1 MIATMSTTNNSLH
14 WTQRVALIRS
24 SLHSAS
30 RSGDFT
36 FFKSLQAAAMLEG
49 TNHVAVLSA
58 EMGDDV
64 DLLLAAMDN
73 LNAGLAYIHQDVFQK
88 VYEALKHSMKE
99 EGDGDATIESKRAR
113 LYVDITMQRN
123 IADLAI
129 DKMTNSAVALINNQ
143 SETFQESAANVW
155 ITGAT
160 IIADC
165 IEISLKEMLALDTK
179 MNDFIRVEE
188 SFNIVKASVVSAVT
202 GLKGVF
208 WLMDTSYPSYPIDAK
223 SSASTRSASFASAGA
238 GMFRRLSTAFAPA
251 SGASATS
258 SRRSSISSQAANL
271 NLQAH
276 RANSFS
282 STGAGP
288 TSTPVYRTPN
298 YVRNSVSTGCPTSM
312 PANFEAFRRNL
323 STIPPTPA
331 ANDDNKDPFDM
342 DEVPPVPD
350 MPALPALTTV
360 PNEPMG
366 EKQGLMGMV

>member
-1 MIATMSTTNNSLH
+1 MPDRMTKLH

-36 FFKSLQAAAMLEG
+36 FFKSLQAAGMIEG

-73 LNAGLAYIHQDVFQK
+73 LNAGLAYVHQDAFQK
-88 VYEALKHSMKE
+88 VYDGLKSSMKE
-99 EGDGDATIESKRAR
+99 EGDGEASPESKRAR
-113 LYVDITMQRN
+113 LYVDITMKRN
-123 IADLAI
+123 IADLAV

-165 IEISLKEMLALDTK
+165 IEITLKEMQSLDTK
-179 MNDFIRVEE
+179 MSDFIRIEE
-188 SFNIVKASVVSAVT
+188 SLNAVKASVVAAVT

-208 WLMDTSYPSYPIDAK
+208 WLMDTSHPS
-223 SSASTRSASFASAGA
+223 STADMKPLAAPRSASIASASA
-238 GMFRRLSTAFAPA
+238 SMFRRLSTAFAPSVNSA
-251 SGASATS
+251 PSPATS
-258 SRRSSISSQAANL
+258 RSSSIASQAAL

-276 RANSFS
+276 RSNSIAS
-282 STGAGP
+282 NS
-288 TSTPVYRTPN
+288 STPVYKTPN
-298 YVRNSVSTGCPTSM
+298 YVRNSISTGCPTSM

-331 ANDDNKDPFDM
+331 QDDDKDPFDM
-342 DEVPPVPD
+342 SDAPPVPTLPD
-350 MPALPALTTV
+350 MVNV
-360 PNEPMG
+360 PIEPMAQQSLV
-366 EKQGLMGMV
+366 ELI

>member
-1 MIATMSTTNNSLH
+1 MPFSGKNLH

-36 FFKSLQAAAMLEG
+36 FFKSLQAASMLEG

-64 DLLLAAMDN
+64 DTLLAAMDN
-73 LNAGLAYIHQDVFQK
+73 LNAGLAYVHQDAFQK
-88 VYEALKHSMKE
+88 VFDGLKFSMKE
-99 EGDGDATIESKRAR
+99 EVTFDSKKAQ

-123 IADLAI
+123 TMAMAI
-129 DKMTNSAVALINNQ
+129 DKMTNSAIALINNQ

-165 IEISLKEMLALDTK
+165 IEITLKEMMLLESKLT
-179 MNDFIRVEE
+179 DFIRIEE
-188 SFNIVKASVVSAVT
+188 SWNAVKSANVAAVT

-208 WLMDTSYPSYPIDAK
+208 WLMDTSHSPNPMDFKNPPAAAR
-223 SSASTRSASFASAGA
+223 SSSIASAGA

-251 SGASATS
+251 PSAGSNTSRSSSVASAGTS
-258 SRRSSISSQAANL
+258 S
-271 NLQAH
+271 LQQS
-276 RANSFS
+276 RANSLSINPMPSPGS
-282 STGAGP
+282 STP
-288 TSTPVYRTPN
+288 EYRTPN
-298 YVRNSVSTGCPTSM
+298 YVRNSISTGCPTSM
-312 PANFEAFRRNL
+312 PSNFEAFRRNL

-331 ANDDNKDPFDM
+331 QDDDRDPLDTSTA
-342 DEVPPVPD
+342 PPLPE
-350 MPALPALTTV
+350 MPVLPEMIAV
-360 PNEPMG
+360 PNVPIDER
-366 EKQGLMGMV
+366 QGVVA

>member
-1 MIATMSTTNNSLH
+1 MSTTSNSLH
-14 WTQRVALIRS
+14 WTQRIALIRS

-73 LNAGLAYIHQDVFQK
+73 LNAGLAYVHQDVFQK
-88 VYEALKHSMKE
+88 VYEGLKHSMKE
-99 EGDGDATIESKRAR
+99 EGDGDATIESMKAR

-129 DKMTNSAVALINNQ
+129 DKMTNSAVTLINNQ
-143 SETFQESAANVW
+143 SKTFQESAANVW

-165 IEISLKEMLALDTK
+165 IEIALKEMLALDTK

-188 SFNIVKASVVSAVT
+188 SFNTVKASVVSAVT

-208 WLMDTSYPSYPIDAK
+208 WLMDTSYPSSPVDAK

-251 SGASATS
+251 SVPSANS
-258 SRRSSISSQAANL
+258 SRRSSIASQAANL
-271 NLQAH
+271 NLAAH
-276 RANSFS
+276 RANSIS
-282 STGAGP
+282 STGTGS

-298 YVRNSVSTGCPTSM
+298 YVRSSISSGCPTSM

-331 ANDDNKDPFDM
+331 CDDDNKDPFDM
-342 DEVPPVPD
+342 DEAPPVPA
-350 MPALPALTTV
+350 MLVLLPKLTVV

-366 EKQGLMGMV
+366 EKQGLVGMV

>member
-1 MIATMSTTNNSLH
+1 
-14 WTQRVALIRS
+14 
-24 SLHSAS
+24 
-30 RSGDFT
+30 
-36 FFKSLQAAAMLEG
+36 MLEG

-73 LNAGLAYIHQDVFQK
+73 LNAGLAYVHQDVFQK
-88 VYEALKHSMKE
+88 VYEGLKQSMKE
-99 EGDGDATIESKRAR
+99 EGDGDATVKGMKAK

-143 SETFQESAANVW
+143 PETFRESAANVW

-165 IEISLKEMLALDTK
+165 IEIALKEMLALDTK

-188 SFNIVKASVVSAVT
+188 SFNTVKASVVSAVT

-208 WLMDTSYPSYPIDAK
+208 WLMDTSYPSSPIESK

-258 SRRSSISSQAANL
+258 SRRSSIS
-271 NLQAH
+271 
-276 RANSFS
+276 
-282 STGAGP
+282 
-288 TSTPVYRTPN
+288 
-298 YVRNSVSTGCPTSM
+298 
-312 PANFEAFRRNL
+312 
-323 STIPPTPA
+323 
-331 ANDDNKDPFDM
+331 
-342 DEVPPVPD
+342 
-350 MPALPALTTV
+350 
-360 PNEPMG
+360 
-366 EKQGLMGMV
+366 